1 MSKDINWEEPFVTN
15 NVEEKDNMFLISKG
29 SWVYCFD
36 KKDLKHNPPK
46 QGDRIQIC
54 FSEKHGG
61 IIKGIRINGDL
72 VSLKSDEQLDKT
84 CRAILAVTS
93 ISQEQLIAQEQA
105 VKEQIIKEF
114 REKELK
120 KRWDTYQT
128 HAQQDYEALPPYF
141 KRQIDRARGEGLEYQ
156 MKVEEQLMFVCQES
170 LKIAKALKT
179 PEAIEKYQFVNPKF
193 RTQDVPELS
202 ERITTDFFV
211 LACQNAIGYL
221 KDQDT
226 LNKMVKVS
234 SAQRQNQGK

>member
-1 MSKDINWEEPFVTN
+1 MTKNINWEEPFITN
-15 NVEEKDNMFLISKG
+15 NVEEKNNMFLISNG
-29 SWVYCFD
+29 AWVYCFA

-46 QGDRIQIC
+46 KGDEIQLC

-61 IIKGIRINGDL
+61 LVKGIKINGNL
-72 VSLKSDEQLDKT
+72 TSLKSDEQLDEI
-84 CRAILAVTS
+84 CRARRAADEARRIQMAA
-93 ISQEQLIAQEQA
+93 EDQA

-114 REKELK
+114 REKEIK
-120 KRWDTYQT
+120 KRWDAYQT

-141 KRQIDRARGEGLEYQ
+141 KRQIDRARNEGLEYQ
-156 MKVEEQLMFVCQES
+156 MKIEADLMFVCQES

-202 ERITTDFFV
+202 TRLSTSFFV

-221 KDQDT
+221 KEQDT
-226 LNKMVKVS
+226 LNKVVA
-234 SAQRQNQGK
+234 AQRQNQGK